1 MSYYD
6 PHTGHQIRALRTDP
20 TGRHNPIVLDD
31 VPQTPFWLAVLGAI
45 ASFGALALAIVVL
58 S

>member
-1 MSYYD
+1 MSFYD
-6 PHTGHQIRALRTDP
+6 PHSGTQIRALRTDP

-31 VPQTPFWLAVLGAI
+31 VPQTPFWFVVLGTVALLGA
-45 ASFGALALAIVVL
+45 ASLVVMVL